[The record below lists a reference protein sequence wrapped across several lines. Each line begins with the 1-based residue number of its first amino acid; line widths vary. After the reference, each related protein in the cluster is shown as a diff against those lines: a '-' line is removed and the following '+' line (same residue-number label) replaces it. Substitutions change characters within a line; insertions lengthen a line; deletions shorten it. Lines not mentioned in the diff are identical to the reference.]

1 MALDLRRLR
10 YFRMIATQ
18 GSLSGAARVLN
29 VAQPALTHHVAELE
43 QFLGVILFERS
54 SRGVELTEGGE
65 ALLAHAD
72 AILDRAAFA
81 EHEMKKLADRARHT
95 PSFSIAI
102 TPSLTAIA
110 PALLQAVSTRLPKL
124 NLRIAGMNDRSAESL
139 LESSELDAVLRYSDW
154 KKGGIPLVWGSLVLV
169 TRPADV
175 GKGDTLFSELA
186 GEKLLLPFVGN
197 PLRRLMD
204 DTASQ
209 TGTKLNIVA
218 EIEGTAPR
226 KEAVLAGLGSTVAIW
241 QSVARECAA
250 GWLNARRIVEPG
262 LRRLLVVDHR
272 KGVDL
277 QAFQIVQEEALNL
290 LGGPYTTAA

>member
-1 MALDLRRLR
+1 
-10 YFRMIATQ
+10 
-18 GSLSGAARVLN
+18 
-29 VAQPALTHHVAELE
+29 
-43 QFLGVILFERS
+43 
-54 SRGVELTEGGE
+54 
-65 ALLAHAD
+65 
-72 AILDRAAFA
+72 
-81 EHEMKKLADRARHT
+81 MKKLAERARHA
-95 PSFSIAI
+95 PSFSVAI

-110 PALLQAVSTRLPKL
+110 PALLQAASTRLPKL
-124 NLRIAGMNDRSAESL
+124 NLRLAGMNDRSAESL
-139 LESSELDAVLRYSDW
+139 LESGELDAVLRYSDW
-154 KKGGIPLVWGSLVLV
+154 KKGGMPLVWGSLVLV
-169 TRPADV
+169 TRPGYV
-175 GKGDTLFSELA
+175 GTGDMPFPELA

-250 GWLNARRIVEPG
+250 GWLNARRIVEPV

-277 QAFQIVQEEALNL
+277 QTFQIVQEEAASL